1 MRQLG
6 IVGLLVAAA
15 VMLVGCGGNS
25 GGSTL
30 SDPLVQFRNAST
42 DAGNL
47 QLRIDDTTR
56 ASGGYLGGPAEYIRL
71 SPTNDPDGYDFSI
84 HDAGTGADL
93 VRIAQPLAQDSNTFF
108 IVHGLRTVA
117 AGDDAKRLRLSQFSV
132 NRQRPNGNRAR
143 LIVFHGFER
152 SAGLATPSLVFKAP
166 GDNTPFQTGAI
177 ESGSTQ
183 SIDVDSGT
191 SVWEVKRSDGDVIYV
206 SQSATLVAG
215 GIYVVL
221 ISGLEGAPT
230 FANQPRLTFISIPPQ
245 N

>member
-6 IVGLLVAAA
+6 FVGLVVAAA

-47 QLRIDDTTR
+47 QFRIDDTVR
-56 ASGGYLGGPAEYIRL
+56 ASGDYLGGPAEYIRL
-71 SPTNDPDGYDFSI
+71 TPSTDPDGFDFSI
-84 HDAGTGADL
+84 HDGGTGADL

-108 IVHGLRTVA
+108 VVHGLRTVA
-117 AGDDAKRLRLSQFSV
+117 AGDDAKRLRLSQFNV

-152 SAGLATPSLVFKAP
+152 PAGLATPSLVLKAP
-166 GDNTPFQTGAI
+166 GENTPFQTGAI
-177 ESGSTQ
+177 ETGGTQ

-191 SVWEVKRSDGDVIYV
+191 SIWEVKRSDGDAVYV
-206 SQSATLVAG
+206 SQSTTLVPG

-221 ISGLEGAPT
+221 ISGVEGAPS
-230 FANQPRLTFISIPPQ
+230 FATQPRLTFISIPPQ